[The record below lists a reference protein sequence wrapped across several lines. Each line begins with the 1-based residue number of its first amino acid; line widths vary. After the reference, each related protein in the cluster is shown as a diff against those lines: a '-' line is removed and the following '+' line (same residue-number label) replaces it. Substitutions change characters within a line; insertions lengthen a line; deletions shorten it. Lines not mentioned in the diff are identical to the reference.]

1 MAAVMLLTYH
11 FFPEFLL
18 LDNEEDNDN
27 NPNNN
32 VVARTSSPVI
42 RRIRTNVST
51 IFAQLGP
58 TSTRRAFRMHES
70 QFMRLHQILFPYRQ
84 FNARRSSPRSIHP
97 NGKSQRKGAANGLI
111 HSSTRLAVALRFF
124 AGGSPYDI
132 ALVNGISLTEVYRS
146 VWTIVNRVNRSDSPE
161 LAVAFPTDHS
171 KQLEIAQGFKS
182 KSKAGFDCCVG
193 AIDGILIWTEMPNP
207 IDCLDVEIFPLK
219 FMCGRKKKYGFNMM
233 ATVDHNG
240 RFLDIEIRHPGSTS
254 DFLAFATSHLK
265 AKLDTP
271 GFLSPGLALFG
282 DNAYGNSHYMVT
294 PFKGAKVGEVQD
306 DFNFYQSQV
315 RIHVEC
321 AFGRYVHRWGI
332 LRRPL
337 PSSFGLA
344 RTTALVMC
352 LCRLHNFCTDSSGA
366 NLTPAEPPLLSDM
379 AVGSPG
385 DGVVQLEVTDDNPMS
400 PVDLIDGSDHY
411 DDIPRDT
418 RRLYDRATARVA
430 EILPQQ
436 VLLSSVVNQ
445 GLKRPTPRRW

>member
-1 MAAVMLLTYH
+1 L
-11 FFPEFLL
+11 
-18 LDNEEDNDN
+18 EEEE
-27 NPNNN
+27 
-32 VVARTSSPVI
+32 VYGSS
-42 RRIRTNVST
+42 R
-51 IFAQLGP
+51 P